1 MEQLLWKTVWQF
13 FKKKKKVLPCDLG
26 IPCLGIHPQLLKA
39 ESQGDNCT
47 PMFTETLLSHQRV
60 ETTHGSVD
68 G

>member
-1 MEQLLWKTVWQF
+1 MQQLLWKTVWQF
-13 FKKKKKVLPCDLG
+13 LKKIKVVLPCDLG

-47 PMFTETLLSHQRV
+47 PMFTEALLSPQRV
-60 ETTHGSVD
+60 ETTQVSVD